1 MRKSWGWDF
10 SLDHSLLAG
19 NSHVMIMVLR
29 VESGTRRTSQ
39 RVEFPGDKS
48 LRLRLTKGRWL
59 TREQQRIRALGG
71 GKKTRKQSQMAAK
84 TYLINLELGETHTLV
99 KCCLL
104 NFKELERK
112 TSFGS
117 LT

>member
-1 MRKSWGWDF
+1 MRKSWGWGF
-10 SLDHSLLAG
+10 SLDHFLLAG

>member
-1 MRKSWGWDF
+1 MRKSWGWGF

-71 GKKTRKQSQMAAK
+71 GKKHENRVRWLPKP
-84 TYLINLELGETHTLV
+84 
-99 KCCLL
+99 
-104 NFKELERK
+104 
-112 TSFGS
+112 TSS
-117 LT
+117 T